1 MMPFAGID
9 IGSTMTKVVIA
20 DEQEKILAS
29 HIGPT
34 GAEHRHLALKVMDDT
49 LRSLAHSRA
58 AGVGGVVSSSTY
70 GKSTS
75 ASPPPDRLGIT
86 PKAEGNDI
94 VKEITLENLDFIVA
108 TGYGRINVPFAD
120 KQITEITCHARG
132 IRALFPSARIIIDIG
147 GQDSK
152 GIKLDADG
160 KVANFVMNDKCA
172 AGTGRFLEVIS
183 ETLGINLTDMGD
195 LALSADGI
203 VQISNTCTVFAE
215 HEVTSRLAEGAGV
228 AEIVAGLHEAIAS
241 RVVNMTRHLGIEK
254 DVVVTGGG
262 AKNKGLIRAIAGKVG
277 FDVLTPPEPFITGA
291 LGAALVGRDFYNRGV
306 RPAREREKKEVTF
319 FT

>member
-1 MMPFAGID
+1 MPFAGID

-34 GAEHRHLALKVMDDT
+34 GAEHRHLALKVMDET
-49 LRSLAHSRA
+49 IKKAGLAFDA
-58 AGVGGVVSSSTY
+58 
-70 GKSTS
+70 
-75 ASPPPDRLGIT
+75 
-86 PKAEGNDI
+86 
-94 VKEITLENLDFIVA
+94 LDFVVA

-132 IRALFPSARIIIDIG
+132 IRSLFPSARIIIDIG

-152 GIKLDADG
+152 GIKLDEAG

-195 LALSADGI
+195 LALSAEGF

-262 AKNKGLIRAIAGKVG
+262 AKNKGLVRAIAGKVG
-277 FDVLTPPEPFITGA
+277 FSVLTPPEPFITGA
-291 LGAALVGRDFYNRGV
+291 LGAALVGKDFYNRGV
-306 RPAREREKKEVTF
+306 RPAKERKKRM
-319 FT
+319 

>member
-1 MMPFAGID
+1 MPFGGID

-20 DEQEKILAS
+20 DEDEKMMAS

-34 GAEHRHLALKVMDDT
+34 GAEHRHLALKVMDET
-49 LRSLAHSRA
+49 IRK
-58 AGVGGVVSSSTY
+58 AGLSF
-70 GKSTS
+70 
-75 ASPPPDRLGIT
+75 
-86 PKAEGNDI
+86 EQ
-94 VKEITLENLDFIVA
+94 LDFIVA

-132 IRALFPSARIIIDIG
+132 IRALFPSARIVIDIG

-152 GIKLDADG
+152 GIKLDAEG

-183 ETLGINLTDMGD
+183 ETLGVNLTDMG
-195 LALSADGI
+195 ALSLTAKGF
-203 VQISNTCTVFAE
+203 VQISNMCTVFAE

-228 AEIVAGLHEAIAS
+228 AEIVAGLHEAIAG

-262 AKNKGLIRAIAGKVG
+262 AKNIGLVKAIEGKVG
-277 FDVLTPPEPFITGA
+277 FPVLTPPEPFITGA
-291 LGAALVGRDFYNRGV
+291 LGAALIGKDFYDRGL
-306 RPAREREKKEVTF
+306 RPAKERRKEDVTF
-319 FT
+319 FA

>member
-1 MMPFAGID
+1 MPFAGMD
-9 IGSTMTKVVIA
+9 IGSTMTKVAIT
-20 DEQEKILAS
+20 DEQGKILSS

-34 GAEHRHLALKVMDDT
+34 GAEHRHLALKVMDET
-49 LRSLAHSRA
+49 VSK
-58 AGVGGVVSSSTY
+58 AGLSFG
-70 GKSTS
+70 
-75 ASPPPDRLGIT
+75 
-86 PKAEGNDI
+86 E
-94 VKEITLENLDFIVA
+94 LDFIVA

-120 KQITEITCHARG
+120 RQI
-132 IRALFPSARIIIDIG
+132 
-147 GQDSK
+147 
-152 GIKLDADG
+152 IKLDADG

-183 ETLGINLTDMGD
+183 ETLGINLADMGD
-195 LALSADGI
+195 LALSANGF

-262 AKNKGLIRAIAGKVG
+262 AKNKGLVRAIAGKVG
-277 FDVLTPPEPFITGA
+277 FPVLTPPEPFITGA
-291 LGAALVGRDFYNRGV
+291 LGAALVGKDFYDRGI
-306 RPAREREKKEVTF
+306 RPAKERKREDVKF
-319 FT
+319 FA